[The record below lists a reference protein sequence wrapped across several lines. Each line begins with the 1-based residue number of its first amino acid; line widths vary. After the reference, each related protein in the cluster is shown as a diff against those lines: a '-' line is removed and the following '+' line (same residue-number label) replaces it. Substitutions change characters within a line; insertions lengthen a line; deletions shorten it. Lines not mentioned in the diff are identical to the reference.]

1 MSQSTAATTAE
12 FQVAEETTAAPE
24 GAAPA
29 GETHGE
35 AAGGEAHGTTAGT
48 EAHGG
53 GHGGGVFPPLD
64 SKTFPSQLFW
74 LVIFFAAL
82 YLLMSKFALP
92 RLAAILGNRKARI
105 DSDLARAQSLKDET
119 EAAVKSYEKALADA
133 RGKATDIARETRD
146 AVNKDVDA
154 ESHKLDEALAKK
166 IAAAE
171 SKIAA
176 SKAKALEAVEDIAA
190 DSAAEI
196 VAALG
201 GGKVTK
207 AAIAKALK
215 G

>member
-1 MSQSTAATTAE
+1 MSQSTSATTVE
-12 FQVAEETTAAPE
+12 FQVAEEATTTTE

-29 GETHGE
+29 GEAN
-35 AAGGEAHGTTAGT
+35 AAAPATTEGT

-53 GHGGGVFPPLD
+53 EHHGVFPPLD

-82 YLLMSKFALP
+82 YLLMSRFALP

-154 ESHKLDEALAKK
+154 ESHKLDEALSKK

>member
-12 FQVAEETTAAPE
+12 FQVAEETTPAPE
-24 GAAPA
+24 GTAPA
-29 GETHGE
+29 
-35 AAGGEAHGTTAGT
+35 GEAHGTTEGT

-53 GHGGGVFPPLD
+53 AHGGGVFPPLD

-74 LVIFFAAL
+74 LAIFFAAL
-82 YLLMSKFALP
+82 YVLMSKFALP

-105 DSDLARAQSLKDET
+105 DGDLARAQSLKNET

-133 RGKATDIARETRD
+133 RARATDIARETRD

-166 IAAAE
+166 ITAAE
-171 SKIAA
+171 ATISA
-176 SKAKALEAVEDIAA
+176 SKAKAMAAVEDIAA
-190 DSAAEI
+190 ESAIEI
-196 VAALG
+196 VATLG

>member
-1 MSQSTAATTAE
+1 MSQSTAATTVE
-12 FQVAEETTAAPE
+12 FQVAEEATTTTE
-24 GAAPA
+24 GTAPA
-29 GETHGE
+29 AEGQSGTE
-35 AAGGEAHGTTAGT
+35 GTTEGT

-53 GHGGGVFPPLD
+53 GHGVFPPLD

-82 YLLMSKFALP
+82 YVLMSKFALP
-92 RLAAILGNRKARI
+92 RVSAILAKRKARI
-105 DSDLARAQSLKDET
+105 DGDLSRAQALKNET
-119 EAAVKSYEKALADA
+119 EAAVKAYEKALADA
-133 RGKATDIARETRD
+133 RSRANDIARETRE
-146 AVNKDVDA
+146 AVTKDVDA
-154 ESHKLDEALAKK
+154 ESHKLDEALAQKV
-166 IAAAE
+166 AAAE

-176 SKAKALEAVEDIAA
+176 SKAKALDAVEDIAA

>member
-1 MSQSTAATTAE
+1 MSQSTSATTVE
-12 FQVAEETTAAPE
+12 FQVAEEATTTTE

-29 GETHGE
+29 GEANG
-35 AAGGEAHGTTAGT
+35 AAPATTEGT

-53 GHGGGVFPPLD
+53 EHHGVFPPLD

-82 YLLMSKFALP
+82 YVLMSKFALP
-92 RLAAILGNRKARI
+92 RVSAILSKRRARI
-105 DSDLARAQSLKDET
+105 DGDLARAQALKNET
-119 EAAVKSYEKALADA
+119 EAAVKAYEKALSDA
-133 RGKATDIARETRD
+133 RSNANDIARETRE
-146 AVNKDVDA
+146 AVTRDVDA

-166 IAAAE
+166 VSAAE

-190 DSAAEI
+190 ESAAEI